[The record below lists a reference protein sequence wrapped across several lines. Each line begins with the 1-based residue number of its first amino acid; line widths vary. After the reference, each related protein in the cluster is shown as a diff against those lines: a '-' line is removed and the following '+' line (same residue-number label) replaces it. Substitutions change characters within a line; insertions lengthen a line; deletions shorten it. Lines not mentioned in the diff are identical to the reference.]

1 MISQPRFKWEQ
12 DCENVYKS
20 LYEWCRKPWDVS
32 FKLQAEIRIARA
44 SHRYPVGCVYS
55 MTSPPF
61 LSHPFP
67 SPFISF
73 NSPLP
78 RSYLMFLLAVSLP
91 PLFFSSPLFFCSLWQ
106 SLWWPDGGAAD
117 QNVPVPWRQS
127 DQCGVEPRRQTLC
140 YRRTKG
146 TVLSMCKSFF
156 SPYFQLTVFVL
167 KPKCLQYWRS
177 FSTQKSCIISVFL
190 IYFWSMLNVFKG
202 AGALQGR
209 EVFKKKGR
217 HCIWVMVYV

>member
-91 PLFFSSPLFFCSLWQ
+91 PPIFLFS
-106 SLWWPDGGAAD
+106 
-117 QNVPVPWRQS
+117 
-127 DQCGVEPRRQTLC
+127 
-140 YRRTKG
+140 
-146 TVLSMCKSFF
+146 
-156 SPYFQLTVFVL
+156 
-167 KPKCLQYWRS
+167 
-177 FSTQKSCIISVFL
+177 SVFL
-190 IYFWSMLNVFKG
+190 LSLTIPLVTRRGSCGPKCPSPMKTVWPVWPGTPTANALLQEDKGDSFINV
-202 AGALQGR
+202 
-209 EVFKKKGR
+209 
-217 HCIWVMVYV
+217 